1 MARFLERAT
10 SAGKTFGPWLK
21 PVIVIREAVDNFG
34 TNRCNASFATELNV
48 AEPSSNF
55 TTRKVAVIAGAGVG
69 VGVGVGSAVGVA
81 VGEGVG
87 LAVGVGVG
95 VGVTTGAGS
104 ATGGEAGAGAGAG
117 AGAAIALKLTESVW
131 SAVTA
136 AKV

>member
-21 PVIVIREAVDNFG
+21 PVIVILEADDNFG
-34 TNRCNASFATELNV
+34 ANRCKASFATELNV

-55 TTRKVAVIAGAGVG
+55 TTRKLAVVAGTGL
-69 VGVGVGSAVGVA
+69 GVGVGSAVGVA

-87 LAVGVGVG
+87 LAVGEGVG

-117 AGAAIALKLTESVW
+117 AGAAIALKLTAIVW